1 LNSEPRSV
9 EVSFFVQQTE
19 DEGKVTQA
27 VRREIVGQSTAE
39 ERQEAEGHFGNK
51 IVLVRFHMVGDE
63 ATQAFGRLMA
73 KMEEASR
80 REILGGIDSAVDEHG
95 ALFLRLN
102 KQMLIHG
109 VAVSTSS
116 DPVRVKVKP
125 RRAPREDLAG
135 FYARLMESTTA

>member
-9 EVSFFVQQTE
+9 EVSYFVQLTE

-27 VRREIVGQSTAE
+27 VREIVGQGPAP

-51 IVLVRFHMVGDE
+51 IVLVRFHLVGDE
-63 ATQAFGRLMA
+63 ATKAFGRLMA
-73 KMEEASR
+73 KVEDTSK
-80 REILGGIDSAVDEHG
+80 REILAGIESAVDEHG

-102 KQMLIHG
+102 KQMLIQG
-109 VAVSTSS
+109 AAVSTSS

-125 RRAPREDLAG
+125 RRPPREDLTG
-135 FYARLMESTTA
+135 FYARLMESAKA